1 MKSKIIGKK
10 QLLSL
15 SLVAALGLSLYV
27 NWYYTNNFNDT
38 TAPETSEYHNLGDAQ
53 LVNSDNIA
61 SNKSEYFTEAKLN
74 REKAHDESVKKLE
87 DIISNNEND
96 SETVSLAKNEI
107 IKLSKMIKLE
117 ADIENIIKAQLCE
130 DCLVTYNDNSIEVIM
145 PKGTVKDDNVV
156 KIKDIVISKT
166 ELPSEKIIVIE
177 LK

>member
-10 QLLSL
+10 QLLSF
-15 SLVAALGLSLYV
+15 SLVVALGLSLYV

-38 TAPETSEYHNLGDAQ
+38 ATPETSEYHNLGDAQ
-53 LVNSDNIA
+53 LVNSDNVTY
-61 SNKSEYFTEAKLN
+61 NQSEYFTEARLN
-74 REKAHDESVKKLE
+74 REKAHDESVRKLE
-87 DIISNNEND
+87 EIISNNEND
-96 SETVSLAKNEI
+96 KETVSLAKNEMI
-107 IKLSKMIKLE
+107 SLSKMIKLE
-117 ADIENIIKAQLCE
+117 VDIENIIKAQLSE

-166 ELPSEKIIVIE
+166 DLSSEKIIVIE